1 MGPRE
6 ILRIYIRDNH
16 AFGADAL
23 PDDRASLL
31 ERGVIDSTGV
41 LDLVCFLE
49 REFAIEIRDEE
60 LVPDNLDS
68 IDAMVDFVARKQGGA
83 PGQTA
88 GGEAA

>member
-1 MGPRE
+1 MGTKE

-41 LDLVCFLE
+41 LDLVAFLE
-49 REFAIEIRDEE
+49 REFAIEIRDDE

-68 IDAMVDFVARKQGGA
+68 IEAIATFVARKQEEEA
-83 PGQTA
+83 AQAA